1 LELNQEEFLL
11 SGLELL
17 IALFTV
23 FVGATVMGTVS
34 FGLGLVVAPVLLLFI
49 APQSVVVIV
58 NAIIAILLALV
69 LVQVRH
75 HLNLRQVWGMT
86 LGGLAAVP
94 IGALA
99 LNSANPV
106 VLRITIAIVILLLGI
121 LSLFNIQIPMARQTG
136 AGPVFGFLA
145 SLSVTTL
152 SIGGP
157 LAAIYVIAQ
166 QWRRE
171 QMRASL
177 AFYFL
182 LCDILALALYS
193 VVGLVDLD
201 TLANIG
207 LLVPALLLGFGLAS
221 LIVPRINEGVFRYVA
236 VAVIIMGSLMLLV
249 REATLL

>member
-1 LELNQEEFLL
+1 LL

-17 IALFTV
+17 IALVTV

-49 APQSVVVIV
+49 VPQSVVVIV
-58 NAIIAILLALV
+58 NTIIAILLALV
-69 LVQVRH
+69 LIQVRR
-75 HLNLRQVWGMT
+75 HLDLRRVWGMA
-86 LGGLAAVP
+86 LGGLVAVP
-94 IGALA
+94 IGVLA
-99 LNSANPV
+99 LSSANPTT
-106 VLRITIAIVILLLGI
+106 LRITIALVILVLGV
-121 LSLFNIQIPMARQTG
+121 LSLFNVQIPMARRTG

-157 LAAIYVIAQ
+157 LAAIYIIAQ
-166 QWRRE
+166 RWPRE
-171 QMRASL
+171 AMRASL

-182 LCDILALALYS
+182 LADLLAFALYI

-207 LLVPALLLGFGLAS
+207 LLIPGMLAGFALAN
-221 LIVPRINEGVFRYVA
+221 LIVPRINEGGFRYVA
-236 VAVIIMGSLMLLV
+236 VAVIIAGSLVLLI
-249 REATLL
+249 REATPL

>member
-1 LELNQEEFLL
+1 LL

-17 IALFTV
+17 IALVTV

-49 APQSVVVIV
+49 APQLVVVIV
-58 NAIIAILLALV
+58 NTIIAILLALV

-75 HLNLRQVWGMT
+75 HLDLRRVWGMT

-94 IGALA
+94 IGVLA
-99 LNSANPV
+99 LSSANPV
-106 VLRITIAIVILLLGI
+106 ILRITIGVVILLLGV
-121 LSLFNIQIPMARQTG
+121 LSLFNIQIPMAQRTG

-166 QWRRE
+166 NWPRE
-171 QMRASL
+171 EMRASL

-182 LCDILALALYS
+182 LCDVLALALYAS
-193 VVGLVDLD
+193 AGLVDLD

-207 LLVPALLLGFGLAS
+207 LLVPALLLGFALAS
-221 LIVPRINEGVFRYVA
+221 LIVPRINEGLFRYVA
-236 VAVIIMGSLMLLV
+236 VAVIITGSLVLLV
-249 REATLL
+249 REAKLL